1 MNNRQLEFYFKDYTS
16 YDELIERQDSII
28 DRQSPEF
35 RAFEI
40 AVKERIK
47 PSKLMA
53 NITETGFK
61 DQDKLTLIEFDTFSS
76 KSLFET
82 KGLVGVLKVKD
93 VKVDMEDGESQVF
106 DVKITITSRF
116 DQIKPYFLSYMLSY
130 ENPNFSEDFF
140 TESSDEDLLAVLLL
154 YLFKKQLKEAFRQGL
169 FRTYQRKE
177 YNDGRIKGAINVPRH
192 IQENMVF
199 NGKVAYTSKENTV
212 DNTINHLILHTYDYL
227 KSSFPEVTVKHI
239 DQDNEM
245 RTIINSLKEAAPH
258 YFTSNRH
265 KVLLNSMTPL
275 SHPYF
280 TKYEVLRK
288 TCIKIFRNLGIS
300 VFDGKDES
308 VNGLLYYIP
317 DLWESFLLHNYKNYF
332 LGEEFFV
339 DAANNL
345 YIFKGNDGKDY
356 RKLIRPDFVFYRN
369 VDTPFFILD
378 AKFKPKWYD
387 VTARGKSLNP
397 VYDDYLQVIN
407 YMVSYDTK
415 AAGVIFP
422 TNHGEILNN
431 EFQISPFN
439 EKTKFYSFEVVV
451 PVGDCTYKVW
461 TDTFKQNIEKSMSK
475 ILKVIKSKL

>member
-192 IQENMVF
+192 IQENLIF

-227 KSSFPEVTVKHI
+227 KSSFPK
-239 DQDNEM
+239 
-245 RTIINSLKEAAPH
+245 
-258 YFTSNRH
+258 
-265 KVLLNSMTPL
+265 
-275 SHPYF
+275 
-280 TKYEVLRK
+280 
-288 TCIKIFRNLGIS
+288 
-300 VFDGKDES
+300 
-308 VNGLLYYIP
+308 
-317 DLWESFLLHNYKNYF
+317 
-332 LGEEFFV
+332 
-339 DAANNL
+339 
-345 YIFKGNDGKDY
+345 
-356 RKLIRPDFVFYRN
+356 
-369 VDTPFFILD
+369 
-378 AKFKPKWYD
+378 
-387 VTARGKSLNP
+387 
-397 VYDDYLQVIN
+397 
-407 YMVSYDTK
+407 
-415 AAGVIFP
+415 
-422 TNHGEILNN
+422 
-431 EFQISPFN
+431 
-439 EKTKFYSFEVVV
+439 
-451 PVGDCTYKVW
+451 
-461 TDTFKQNIEKSMSK
+461 
-475 ILKVIKSKL
+475 